1 MRNLEPGEYEIRR
14 MDVRTKN
21 ASKTKAI
28 KLKEFRTDNGINY
41 TIYEITLNA
50 SQGNSKITP
59 ICQRLL
65 KSKPKTTANL
75 MQSWTP
81 EYATSAQKSLLN
93 LPPRSV
99 FIALL
104 LLTSHIC
111 LKETPECLSGTIT
124 PAIFWASKST

>member
-59 ICQRLL
+59 I
-65 KSKPKTTANL
+65 
-75 MQSWTP
+75 
-81 EYATSAQKSLLN
+81 SAKD
-93 LPPRSV
+93 
-99 FIALL
+99 F
-104 LLTSHIC
+104 
-111 LKETPECLSGTIT
+111 
-124 PAIFWASKST
+124 